1 MADAIVGQI
10 DFDFG
15 KLDYPGNGNVM
26 VLRARQMDE
35 WIRGFLEANA
45 NSIVLN
51 LGCGLDTRISR
62 IKPGPGVSWFDVDYP
77 EVMELRKRFFSDLGN
92 YRMLASSVT
101 ESHWLET
108 IPKDK
113 PAMIVAEGL
122 LEYLT
127 EGEVRALFKRI
138 TDHFGHGRFVFDV
151 MSSFAIKSGK
161 SELKKSTGA
170 EHKWAV
176 DDVGEVDK
184 MNPVFKL
191 TGDLS
196 VFRAKG
202 LGTLPLKSRLTFM
215 ALSLIPPFRD
225 MLRLLRYEF

>member
-1 MADAIVGQI
+1 MADAIVRQI

-15 KLDYPGNGNVM
+15 KSAGTGYGNII

-35 WIRGFLEANA
+35 WIRDFLEANA
-45 NSIVLN
+45 SSIVLN

-92 YRMLASSVT
+92 YRMIDSSVI
-101 ESHWLET
+101 ESAWLET

-113 PAMIVAEGL
+113 PAMIVAEGM

-127 EGEVRALFKRI
+127 AGEVSALFRRL
-138 TDHFGHGRFVFDV
+138 TDHFGRGRIVFDV
-151 MSSFAIKSGK
+151 MSSFAINSGK
-161 SELKKSTGA
+161 SDLKKSTGA

-176 DDVGEVDK
+176 DDIGEVDK
-184 MNPVFKL
+184 MNPAFKR
-191 TGDLS
+191 TGNLS

-202 LGTLPLKSRLTFM
+202 LGSLPLKSRLAYS
-215 ALSLIPPFRD
+215 ALSLVPPFRD
-225 MLRLLRYEF
+225 MLRLLRYDF